1 MQKKIFVLTG
11 EPSGDKLAA
20 KAISKLK
27 QINNNIEYLSVG
39 GSYLKSIE
47 IDSIFELKEI
57 TYLGFTRVVLNLF
70 KIKKK
75 INYTVK
81 KILEFKPDILFSVD
95 SPDFTLR
102 VAKLVKKKN
111 TNIKNI
117 HYVAPQVWL
126 WRESRVKKIK
136 NFVDHI
142 LLLFKFEKKYFD
154 RKKIK
159 STFVGHPLLDVNTKN
174 KVDLGYLLEKNKKI
188 ISIFPGSRLSE
199 INTLMPIL
207 IKFINLSQSKN
218 NNFLFVFHVTQEF
231 KNLVNKFLLASG
243 LKNYEI
249 ISDDNIK
256 KNILSES
263 FFAIAKSGT
272 VSIEICN
279 AGIPSIIIYKM
290 NFINFFIVKLLVKV
304 RYANI
309 FNIISNSEIIPELL
323 QSKCNPKT
331 IYDVL
336 DSYMKN
342 PELCKTQIF
351 NCGKILDEMKIDTSS
366 TEKIA
371 DILNNNLN

>member
-1 MQKKIFVLTG
+1 MKKIFILTG
-11 EPSGDKLAA
+11 EPSGDKLAS
-20 KAISKLK
+20 KVISQLK
-27 QINNNIEYLSVG
+27 SSRSDIEYLCVG
-39 GSYLKSIE
+39 GEYLKALGIKSLY
-47 IDSIFELKEI
+47 DLKEV
-57 TYLGFTRVVLNLF
+57 TYLGFTKVLLNIF

-75 INYTVK
+75 INETVDQIIK
-81 KILEFKPDILFSVD
+81 FNPDILFSVD

-111 TNIKNI
+111 ANIKNI

-154 RKKIK
+154 RENIK

-207 IKFINLSQSKN
+207 IKFINLSQSKH

-263 FFAIAKSGT
+263 FFAITKSGT
-272 VSIEICN
+272 ISIEICS

-290 NFINFFIVKLLVKV
+290 LV
-304 RYANI
+304 
-309 FNIISNSEIIPELL
+309 IS
-323 QSKCNPKT
+323 
-331 IYDVL
+331 
-336 DSYMKN
+336 
-342 PELCKTQIF
+342 
-351 NCGKILDEMKIDTSS
+351 KIKW
-366 TEKIA
+366 
-371 DILNNNLN
+371 